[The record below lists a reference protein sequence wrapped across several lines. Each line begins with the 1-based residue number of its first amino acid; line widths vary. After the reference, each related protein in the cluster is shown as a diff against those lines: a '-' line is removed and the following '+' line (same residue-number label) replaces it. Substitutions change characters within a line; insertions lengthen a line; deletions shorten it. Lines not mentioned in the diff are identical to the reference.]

1 MENTQPAAV
10 PLSRLT
16 QTFEEQRNAMREQ
29 LEAAWQLQMAR
40 IEQVIE
46 ERFQETEARV
56 KEAMSQELEARAA
69 AAPRAAPEL
78 PPEER
83 ATHLRASRFARV
95 QVAEMRLYKA
105 NAVREGRARKDL
117 YSALKEDIDTA
128 REAFRLNFVTVCASM
143 ADYLH
148 LELVRTLANDDPLLL
163 GPGYPGPL
171 V

>member
-1 MENTQPAAV
+1 MEETRPTQ
-10 PLSRLT
+10 
-16 QTFEEQRNAMREQ
+16 QRRAMREQ

-46 ERFQETEARV
+46 ERFEETGARV
-56 KEAMSQELEARAA
+56 REAFSQELEARLSEMRSSLRSEIGAVEMPRA
-69 AAPRAAPEL
+69 AAPQAA
-78 PPEER
+78 
-83 ATHLRASRFARV
+83 HLRASRFARV

-117 YSALKEDIDTA
+117 YTALREDIDDA
-128 REAFRLNFVTVCASM
+128 REAFRLNFVAGRDSM